1 MTFEEIL
8 PALKAGQKAVRTVG
22 WGSSEEYIFVVKDD
36 TLNGEKINPYLM
48 IKTKE
53 EPSLSQLMPTSC
65 DVLATDWELVD

>member
-53 EPSLSQLMPTSC
+53 EPSLSQFMPTSC
-65 DVLATDWELVD
+65 DVLATDWESVD

>member
-8 PALKAGQKAVRTVG
+8 PALKTDKKAVRTVG

-53 EPSLSQLMPTSC
+53 APSLSQFMLTSC

>member
-53 EPSLSQLMPTSC
+53 RTIPFTIHADFMRCFSN
-65 DVLATDWELVD
+65 

>member
-1 MTFEEIL
+1 MTFEEVL
-8 PALKAGQKAVRTVG
+8 PALKAGKKPSGPLVGAAVKN
-22 WGSSEEYIFVVKDD
+22 IFVVKDD

-53 EPSLSQLMPTSC
+53 EPSLSQFMPTSC